1 MVSVE
6 RINEPEGDDE
16 AENGNGDEAE
26 DNLPD
31 TPEAPESE
39 A

>member
-1 MVSVE
+1 VVSVE

-16 AENGNGDEAE
+16 AENGNGE
-26 DNLPD
+26 DAADDLPD
-31 TPEAPESE
+31 TPENE